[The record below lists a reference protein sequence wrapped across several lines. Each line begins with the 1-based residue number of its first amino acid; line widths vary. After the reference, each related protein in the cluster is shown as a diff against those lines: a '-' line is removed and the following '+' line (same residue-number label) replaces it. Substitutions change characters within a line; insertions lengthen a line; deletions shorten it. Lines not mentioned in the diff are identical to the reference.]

1 MREVT
6 DFTNTLKRTKRQ
18 EKKLHNKEVS
28 FTSSRQHFSDDSLRE
43 RHGVSPGE
51 RRVGGARPRQPAGAG
66 SALRPPARPSRP
78 AASRRLG
85 GVTSR
90 GVSGTYVT
98 LRGRRRCFS
107 PFPKTNSFPRPRNS
121 LSALG
126 QPSARRRRF
135 LPQVLP
141 APPPP
146 SLPAGRGAAPAPR
159 RDSGAQHRLPPGSSF
174 PPPQAAPGSQHGRG
188 KAAGAPAEKD
198 STRKVSLPLPS
209 RPEPGPNPGRQERSQ
224 TALLTRLTRCDLQL
238 FSLMRSM
245 LLLLYMPANKT
256 RFIGTLLALIDNLA
270 CREVVVIRAISR
282 LGSLDPALQRPG
294 CFARELRFNLSDEER
309 FGLRCKVHC
318 TGARLGN
325 LLVHWQQLKK

>member
-1 MREVT
+1 MLATPRLAVSLV
-6 DFTNTLKRTKRQ
+6 FHHSVNTFQTTRSENDTEFHRA
-18 EKKLHNKEVS
+18 S
-28 FTSSRQHFSDDSLRE
+28 GGS
-43 RHGVSPGE
+43 GE
-51 RRVGGARPRQPAGAG
+51 RGPASPPGQEAP
-66 SALRPPARPSRP
+66 SAHPPTRPSVPSRRLTAPRRSHESRSFGHLLPWDNP
-78 AASRRLG
+78 APAAAASFPKSFPPRRLPPCRRDAALPQPRGGTAEPSTASRRG
-85 GVTSR
+85 AP
-90 GVSGTYVT
+90 
-98 LRGRRRCFS
+98 S
-107 PFPKTNSFPRPRNS
+107 P
-121 LSALG
+121 
-126 QPSARRRRF
+126 
-135 LPQVLP
+135 
-141 APPPP
+141 
-146 SLPAGRGAAPAPR
+146 
-159 RDSGAQHRLPPGSSF
+159 

-294 CFARELRFNLSDEER
+294 CFAQELRFNLSDEEVR
-309 FGLRCKVHC
+309 
-318 TGARLGN
+318 TST
-325 LLVHWQQLKK
+325 QP

>member
-1 MREVT
+1 MLATARLAVSLV
-6 DFTNTLKRTKRQ
+6 FHHSVNTFQTTRSENDTEFHRA
-18 EKKLHNKEVS
+18 S
-28 FTSSRQHFSDDSLRE
+28 GGS
-43 RHGVSPGE
+43 GE
-51 RRVGGARPRQPAGAG
+51 RGPASPPGQEAPSAHPPVRPVPPPHGASAESRVEEFRALTRTRFRGPATPSVPWDNPAPAAAASFPKSFPPRRLPPCRRDAALPQPRGGTAE
-66 SALRPPARPSRP
+66 PST
-78 AASRRLG
+78 ASRRG
-85 GVTSR
+85 
-90 GVSGTYVT
+90 
-98 LRGRRRCFS
+98 
-107 PFPKTNSFPRPRNS
+107 
-121 LSALG
+121 A
-126 QPSARRRRF
+126 PS
-135 LPQVLP
+135 
-141 APPPP
+141 
-146 SLPAGRGAAPAPR
+146 
-159 RDSGAQHRLPPGSSF
+159 